1 MRLALRLVLLLATLC
16 FTRFATAD
24 SIIVKP
30 IDDGSIYTCSGCNTS
45 PSHTYVLVAGYI
57 VGEVD
62 FPTSAFQGYNGQ
74 IFLAINAYG
83 LPLWGTQLHVYGR
96 ASSNA
101 TISINDLAS
110 PTYIGEWNM
119 PASPAYG
126 EDIFFNVTGFMQ
138 NVNTPYVDFILRD
151 DNGADVFS
159 SLQYNYGHPSEL
171 VAPVPEPASL
181 LLLLSGMAAIKLRRR
196 S

>member
-1 MRLALRLVLLLATLC
+1 MRLSLRLVLLLATLC
-16 FTRFATAD
+16 LTRFASAN
-24 SIIVKP
+24 SIVVKP
-30 IDDGSIYTCSGCNTS
+30 VDDGSIYTCSGCNTD
-45 PSHTYVLVAGYI
+45 PSHSYVLVAGYI

-62 FPTSAFQGYNGQ
+62 FPTAAFQGDNGQ

-96 ASSNA
+96 ASTNA
-101 TISINDLAS
+101 TISISDLAS
-110 PTYIGEWNM
+110 PTYIGEWYM
-119 PASPAYG
+119 PGSPAYG

-181 LLLLSGMAAIKLRRR
+181 LLLLSGIAAIKLRRR